1 MNDDQTLPDP
11 DSEPFWQGVAEGE
24 LRYQRC
30 DACDAAVF
38 YPRALCPECG
48 APNPAWAVSAGNGT
62 VYACSTVHRAPPA
75 FADQAPY
82 TVLLVDLDEGF
93 RMMSRLVDAEPDSVA
108 IGNRVKAVFRN
119 GPNGRPATYFTPA

>member
-1 MNDDQTLPDP
+1 MSDDQTLPDP
-11 DSEPFWQGVAEGE
+11 DSEPFWQGAAEGE

-30 DACDAAVF
+30 GACDAAVF

-48 APNPAWAVSAGNGT
+48 APDPGWAVSAGKGT
-62 VYACSTVHRAPPA
+62 VYACSTVHRAPPG

-93 RMMSRLVDAEPDSVA
+93 RMMSRLVDAEPSSVA
-108 IGNRVKAVFRN
+108 IGDRVKAVFRD
-119 GPNGRPATYFTPA
+119 GPNGRPAPYFTPA